1 MIKNLIVNYKDNI
14 VAMSFAYI
22 GILSII
28 AMFLPKNNLLG
39 KVSKEIKSIIT
50 TLFKK

>member
-1 MIKNLIVNYKDNI
+1 MIEYLIVNYKDNI

-28 AMFLPKNNLLG
+28 AMFLPKNNILNKILN
-39 KVSKEIKSIIT
+39 EIKS
-50 TLFKK
+50 LFKK